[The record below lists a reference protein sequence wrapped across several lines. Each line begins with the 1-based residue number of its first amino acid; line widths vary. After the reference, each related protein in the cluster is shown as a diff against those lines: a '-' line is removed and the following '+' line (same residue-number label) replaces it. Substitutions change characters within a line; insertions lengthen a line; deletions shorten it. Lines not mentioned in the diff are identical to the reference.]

1 MSALTVLLGAV
12 GGLTLPITA
21 LAATPDPTP
30 VAPAEGAFLEA
41 STVELEWT
49 DAGSPLGY
57 EVSWR
62 STDDTGDAD
71 ESGVVEAAG
80 PTTTIEVAGG
90 SYSWQVRA
98 LPDGAWSAPSTF
110 HVDLELPT
118 LALPEEAGPV
128 PAQPAALPSAIDRVP
143 GGVWVVGALGFSA
156 AFLAVVV
163 VQSRR
168 HREQDA

>member
-1 MSALTVLLGAV
+1 MSALAVLLGAL
-12 GGLTLPITA
+12 GGVTLPITA
-21 LAATPDPTP
+21 LAASTDPTP

-41 STVELEWT
+41 STVVLEWT
-49 DAGSPLGY
+49 AAEAPLGY

-62 STDDTGDAD
+62 STDDAD
-71 ESGVVEAAG
+71 ETDVVEAVE

-118 LALPEEAGPV
+118 LALPEEAAPA
-128 PAQPAALPSAIDRVP
+128 PAQPTALPSALDRVP
-143 GGVWVVGALGFSA
+143 GGVWVLGALGFSA
-156 AFLAVVV
+156 VFLAAVV